1 MILHLIQAGQTPLS
15 IAERLGY
22 ISVVDTLKPITEV
35 TETIPTSDD
44 KYKVVSPET
53 MQETFLSDSEDEG
66 GRYFLSFLD
75 MCFVRSWMVVEKIC
89 SNYGG
94 LDNLDELFL

>member
-1 MILHLIQAGQTPLS
+1 MSYLVISYQAGQTPLS

-35 TETIPTSDD
+35 TETIPISEDGG

-66 GRYFLSFLD
+66 GRYFGSFKLKLKF
-75 MCFVRSWMVVEKIC
+75 CCV
-89 SNYGG
+89 YGA
-94 LDNLDELFL
+94 

>member
-1 MILHLIQAGQTPLS
+1 MRIFYQAGQTPLS

-35 TETIPTSDD
+35 TETIPTTDD

-66 GRYFLSFLD
+66 GTYHPFLGIFRVDLQCLGYF
-75 MCFVRSWMVVEKIC
+75 VT
-89 SNYGG
+89 
-94 LDNLDELFL
+94 